1 MKINID
7 QVDIK
12 DIYDF
17 MERGNVNN
25 APLHIVEYLQ
35 LLDKVRGMTLRI
47 DKFGSKEAVV
57 KHLILVDKLTR
68 YKANQVYDEAIE
80 YFYSDSMISK
90 QAWRSLYAD
99 KAEKALNFA
108 MLQMRDVNDASKV
121 VKMAHDIAI
130 LRGINEPDKDDLNE
144 DIFKAPI
151 KLYTVDAEKL
161 GLKTA
166 PNRTEL
172 AKWLDELPEL
182 PENVRSRIK
191 SEAGILPFKLFLDEQ
206 EDPRKS

>member
-35 LLDKVRGMTLRI
+35 LLDKVRGMALRI

-80 YFYSDSMISK
+80 YFYSDSTISK

-130 LRGINEPDKDDLNE
+130 LRGINEPDKEELPDEL
-144 DIFKAPI
+144 FLKQFVV
-151 KLYTVDAEKL
+151 YSTDAETL
-161 GLKTA
+161 GLPKA
-166 PNRTEL
+166 NRNVL
-172 AKWLDELPEL
+172 AEFIDSLPEL
-182 PENVRSRIK
+182 TEKERIRIK
-191 SEAGILPFKLFLDEQ
+191 QEAEILPLKVFVDEQ

>member
-25 APLHIVEYLQ
+25 APIHIVEYLE

-57 KHLILVDKLTR
+57 KHLILVNKLSR

-80 YFYSDSMISK
+80 YFYSDSTISK

-130 LRGINEPDKDDLNE
+130 LRGINEPDKEELPDEL
-144 DIFKAPI
+144 FLKQFVVY
-151 KLYTVDAEKL
+151 LTDAETL
-161 GLKTA
+161 GLPKA
-166 PNRTEL
+166 NRNVL
-172 AKWLDELPEL
+172 AEFIDSLPEL
-182 PENVRSRIK
+182 TEKERIRIK
-191 SEAGILPFKLFLDEQ
+191 QEAEILPLKVFVDEQ
-206 EDPRKS
+206 ENPRKS

>member
-80 YFYSDSMISK
+80 YFYSDSTISK

-130 LRGINEPDKDDLNE
+130 LRGINEPDKEELPDEL
-144 DIFKAPI
+144 FLKQFVV
-151 KLYTVDAEKL
+151 YSTDAETL
-161 GLKTA
+161 GLPKA
-166 PNRTEL
+166 NRNVL
-172 AKWLDELPEL
+172 AEFIDSLPEL
-182 PENVRSRIK
+182 TEKERIRIK
-191 SEAGILPFKLFLDEQ
+191 QEAEILPLKVFVDEQ